1 MKSIQ
6 DLKVYSKSI
15 RKNILKMAFHAGSSS
30 AHVGGALSIAD
41 LMGVLF
47 SKKINFKEGD
57 PYFED
62 RDRFILS
69 KGHACLAYY
78 ASLFEN
84 KFLGE
89 NDLISFENYQNLI

>member
-1 MKSIQ
+1 
-6 DLKVYSKSI
+6 
-15 RKNILKMAFHAGSSS
+15 
-30 AHVGGALSIAD
+30 
-41 LMGVLF
+41 MGVLF

-89 NDLISFENYQNLI
+89 NDLISFEKNDSELLRTPC

>member
-1 MKSIQ
+1 MLDQ
-6 DLKVYSKSI
+6 
-15 RKNILKMAFHAGSSS
+15 A
-30 AHVGGALSIAD
+30 ALMSEVLSLTAD

-89 NDLISFENYQNLI
+89 NDLISFEKNDSELLGHPVRNMKKVLNFQLVH

>member
-1 MKSIQ
+1 MPLMSNREAVLDKLRREA
-6 DLKVYSKSI
+6 LKVRRNSW
-15 RKNILKMAFHAGSSS
+15 RALHAAGIG
-30 AHVGGALSIAD
+30 HVGGALSIAD

-69 KGHACLAYY
+69 KGHAGAAVY
-78 ASLFEN
+78 AVLEESGFFSIN
-84 KFLGE
+84 FT
-89 NDLISFENYQNLI
+89 

>member
-1 MKSIQ
+1 
-6 DLKVYSKSI
+6 
-15 RKNILKMAFHAGSSS
+15 MAFHAGSSS

-62 RDRFILS
+62 RDRFNLS

-89 NDLISFENYQNLI
+89 NDLISFEKNDSELLGHPVRNMKKVLNFQLVH